1 MPLASKHGAPRPDG
15 KQDPCART
23 GNIQGRVAEHNP
35 GTDYDPF
42 VNTRRPERSFAKQ
55 KPKQFL

>member
-1 MPLASKHGAPRPDG
+1 MPLASKPGAPRPKNFIG
-15 KQDPCART
+15 DPHGH
-23 GNIQGRVAEHNP
+23 GNCRGPVAEHNP

-42 VNTRRPERSFAKQ
+42 IDTRRPERSFAKQ